1 MRIEEDL
8 STLQPRFPTIGE
20 NILWAYAC
28 WQMFWATYVWGEA
41 SFSRKSYMLR
51 AKAFNAYKAGQW
63 HIHDLYENNLAKIRS
78 ANCCWYCR
86 QAFPQKELTVDHVF
100 PRAKGGKDQIDNI
113 VYVCGSCNSSKG
125 KKDLIRWFLQRH
137 EMPHY
142 YLIGHYLKQ
151 VFLYTRD
158 NGLMDLSVEDAP
170 SNLPFELSGIYFFQQ
185 VKHLSAY
192 LQYLQTK
199 AGALSDL
206 SPV

>member
-41 SFSRKSYMLR
+41 SFSRKSYMVR

-63 HIHDLYENNLAKIRS
+63 HIHDLYENNL

-113 VYVCGSCNSSKG
+113 IYACGSCNSSKG

-158 NGLMDLSVEDAP
+158 NGLMGLSVEDAP

>member
-8 STLQPRFPTIGE
+8 STLQPWFPTIGE

-41 SFSRKSYMLR
+41 SFSRKSYMVR

-78 ANCCWYCR
+78 ADCCWYCR

-125 KKDLIRWFLQRH
+125 KKDLISWFLQRH

-158 NGLMDLSVEDAP
+158 NGLMGLSVEDAP
-170 SNLPFELSGIYFFQQ
+170 SNLPFELSGIYFFS
-185 VKHLSAY
+185 K
-192 LQYLQTK
+192 
-199 AGALSDL
+199 
-206 SPV
+206 